1 MRAPVDISIRLG
13 AIGAALWAAF
23 GTALYALFIAVS
35 FCGRGY
41 AIYPAMVVVCYLM
54 QVRFVLRPLTAS
66 PVAAWLASAVTCGV
80 AALGGAYG
88 FVDATEGEPGPWDW
102 MNGQSLLGSAL
113 LASIVVLQ
121 TVRRAP
127 NHPAAGNAGFASW
140 LRIKRYWPGVPE
152 PRRSAYEGDAI
163 PN

>member
-1 MRAPVDISIRLG
+1 MRTPLGICIRLG
-13 AIGAALWAAF
+13 AIGSALWAAC
-23 GTALYALFIAVS
+23 GTSLYALLIAVG
-35 FCGRGY
+35 FCERGY
-41 AIYPAMVVVCYLM
+41 ALYPAMVVVCYVM
-54 QVRFVLRPLTAS
+54 QVRFVFRPLTAS

-102 MNGQSLLGSAL
+102 MNGQSLLASAL

-127 NHPAAGNAGFASW
+127 NHPAAGNAGFAPW
-140 LRIKRYWPGVPE
+140 LAIKRYWPGVPE
-152 PRRSAYEGDAI
+152 PER
-163 PN
+163 